1 VNRQQLAV
9 VVWPLGLDLGRDD
22 RPVLLPLFYV
32 QQPDLNWRNPE
43 VHKAMDGVLDFWM
56 KHGVAGFRIDAVSRL
71 YEDPELR
78 ETTPTCRG
86 PMPTATGISSTRTPT
101 ISQKYMTC

>member
-1 VNRQQLAV
+1 
-9 VVWPLGLDLGRDD
+9 
-22 RPVLLPLFYV
+22 
-32 QQPDLNWRNPE
+32 
-43 VHKAMDGVLDFWM
+43 M

-78 ETTPTCRG
+78 DDPYLPG